1 MMNAMSTTVTFDMTY
16 DAPQAS
22 VIAMLADQSFRERV
36 CDAQHAI
43 SKTVSI
49 SGIPG
54 TVDIAFTQET
64 AGVPAFAKKFV
75 GSTVSVSQHETWST
89 PKAATIDIDA
99 GVPIADIKGSVA
111 LSGHGAQTIETVT
124 LKVNVKVPL
133 VGGKLEALVADMMR
147 KALEKEY
154 ETGKAYLAAG

>member
-1 MMNAMSTTVTFDMTY
+1 MSTTVTFDMTY

-22 VIAMLADQSFRERV
+22 VIAMLADPAFREQV
-36 CDAQHAI
+36 CEAQRAT

-64 AGVPAFAKKFV
+64 AGVPSFAKKFV
-75 GSTVSVSQHETWST
+75 GSTITVSQHETWST

-99 GVPIADIKGSVA
+99 GIPIADIKGSVA
-111 LSGHGAQTIETVT
+111 LAERGAQTIETIT
-124 LKVNVKVPL
+124 LQVNVKVPL
-133 VGGKLEALVADMMR
+133 LGGKLEALVADMMR
-147 KALEKEY
+147 KALTKEY

>member
-1 MMNAMSTTVTFDMTY
+1 MSAMSTTVTFDMTY

-22 VIAMLADQSFRERV
+22 VIAMLADQSFREQV
-36 CDAQHAI
+36 CEAQHAT
-43 SKTVSI
+43 STTVSI

-64 AGVPAFAKKFV
+64 AGVPSFAKKFV
-75 GSTVSVSQHETWST
+75 GSTITVSQHETWST

-111 LSGHGAQTIETVT
+111 LAERGTQTVETVT
-124 LKVNVKVPL
+124 LQVNVKVPL
-133 VGGKLEALVADMMR
+133 LGGKLEALVADMMR